1 MAHQEAPMR
10 ALGVFSLVAPVVV
23 LATSVP
29 AAAQGQSAADR
40 AAAQDAEHA
49 RLMSMERPIAAV
61 DSAWIHQLTFLEV
74 RDAQRAGKTT
84 IIVPTGGIEQNGP
97 YQVTGKHDHLNRV
110 HCEAIARKLGT
121 ALCAPIIHFVPQ
133 GDIDPP
139 SGMMRYPGS
148 IGVSEATYRALLADV
163 ANSFRVTGFEH
174 VVLIGD
180 SGGNQ
185 RGMKEVAAELA
196 PKWAGTKSRIHYI
209 PEYYDWREATDFA
222 TTTLGWKQGND
233 GYHDDAVTSAM
244 MMIDDPDSVR
254 IKQRMAK
261 GRATING
268 IPLTPIDK
276 VVAAAR
282 QIVNYRVEKT
292 AAAIRK
298 AVSAAAATP

>member
-1 MAHQEAPMR
+1 MLALR
-10 ALGVFSLVAPVVV
+10 AFTLVVPV
-23 LATSVP
+23 LAMAAAAP
-29 AAAQGQSAADR
+29 AAAQAPSAAER
-40 AAAQDAEHA
+40 AKAQQAEQA
-49 RLMSMERPIAAV
+49 RLMSMERPIDPV
-61 DSAWIHQLTFLEV
+61 DSVWIHELTFLEV

-84 IIVPTGGIEQNGP
+84 IIIPTGGIEQNGP

-110 HCEAIARKLGT
+110 HCDAIARKLGT

-139 SGMMRYPGS
+139 SGMMLYPGS
-148 IGVSEATYRALLADV
+148 IGVSEATYRALLTDV

-174 VVLIGD
+174 VVLLGD

-185 RGMKEVAAELA
+185 RGMKEVASELA

-209 PEYYDWREATDFA
+209 PEYYDWREATEFA
-222 TTTLGWKQGND
+222 TKTLGWKQGND
-233 GYHDDAVTSAM
+233 GFHDDAVTSAM
-244 MMIDDPDSVR
+244 MMIDDPNSVR
-254 IKQRMAK
+254 INQRVAK
-261 GRATING
+261 GKATING
-268 IPLTPIDK
+268 IALTPVDK

-298 AVSAAAATP
+298 AVSATATAP

>member
-1 MAHQEAPMR
+1 MFTVVMFMLVIASSDR
-10 ALGVFSLVAPVVV
+10 AVSREQ
-23 LATSVP
+23 T
-29 AAAQGQSAADR
+29 AAQR
-40 AAAQDAEHA
+40 AAAQEAEYS
-49 RLMSMERPIAAV
+49 RLMSMERPIDAA
-61 DSAWIHQLTFLEV
+61 DSVWIHQMTFLEV

-110 HCEAIARKLGT
+110 HCDAIARALGN

-139 SGMMRYPGS
+139 NGMMRYPGS
-148 IGVSEATYRALLADV
+148 IGVSETTYRALLTDV

-185 RGMKEVAAELA
+185 RGMKEVAAELS
-196 PKWAGTKSRIHYI
+196 PKWAAGKSRIHYI

-233 GYHDDAVTSAM
+233 GFHDDAVTSAM

-261 GRATING
+261 GKATVNG
-268 IPLTPIDK
+268 IALTPVDK

-282 QIVNYRVEKT
+282 QIVKYRVDKT

-298 AVSAAAATP
+298 AVSASTTGN

>member
-1 MAHQEAPMR
+1 MAALRVFTVMTFVLVMASSHR
-10 ALGVFSLVAPVVV
+10 AVS
-23 LATSVP
+23 
-29 AAAQGQSAADR
+29 QGQSAAER
-40 AAAQDAEHA
+40 AAAQEAEYT
-49 RLMSMERPIAAV
+49 RLMTMERPIDTA
-61 DSAWIHQLTFLEV
+61 DSIWIHEMTFLEV

-84 IIVPTGGIEQNGP
+84 VIVPTGGIEQNGP

-110 HCEAIARKLGT
+110 HCDAIARKLGN

-139 SGMMRYPGS
+139 TGMMRYPGS
-148 IGVSEATYRALLADV
+148 IGVSETTYRALLTDV

-174 VVLIGD
+174 VVFIGD

-185 RGMKEVAAELA
+185 RGMKEVASELS
-196 PKWAGTKSRIHYI
+196 PKWAGTKTRIHYV

-222 TTTLGWKQGND
+222 TKTLGWKQGND
-233 GYHDDAVTSAM
+233 GFHDDAVTSAM

-254 IKQRMAK
+254 IKQRTAK
-261 GRATING
+261 GKATING
-268 IPLTPIDK
+268 IALTPVDK

-298 AVSAAAATP
+298 AVGGSTSGQ

>member
-1 MAHQEAPMR
+1 MR
-10 ALGVFSLVAPVVV
+10 ARVVFSLVVPVLVV
-23 LATSVP
+23 AMAALAG
-29 AAAQGQSAADR
+29 AQAQTAADR
-40 AAAQDAEHA
+40 AAAQEAERA
-49 RLMSMERPIAAV
+49 RLMSMERPIDAADEV
-61 DSAWIHQLTFLEV
+61 WIHEMTFLEV

-97 YQVTGKHDHLNRV
+97 YQVTGKHEHLNRV

-139 SGMMRYPGS
+139 SGMMLYPGS
-148 IGVSEATYRALLADV
+148 IGVSEATYHALLVDV
-163 ANSFRVTGFEH
+163 ANSFRVTGFQH
-174 VVLIGD
+174 VVFIGD

-222 TTTLGWKQGND
+222 TNTLGWKQGND
-233 GYHDDAVTSAM
+233 GFHDDAVTTAM

-254 IKQRMAK
+254 IKQRIAK
-261 GRATING
+261 NRATING

-282 QIVNYRVEKT
+282 QIVNYRVDKT

-298 AVSAAAATP
+298 AVSASPAAR

>member
-1 MAHQEAPMR
+1 M
-10 ALGVFSLVAPVVV
+10 VVV
-23 LATSVP
+23 MLLASPDRTVS
-29 AAAQGQSAADR
+29 QGQSAAER
-40 AAAQDAEHA
+40 AAAQEAEYS
-49 RLMSMERPIAAV
+49 RLMSMERPIDAG
-61 DSAWIHQLTFLEV
+61 DSIWIQAMTFLEV

-97 YQVTGKHDHLNRV
+97 YQVTGKHEHLNRV
-110 HCEAIARKLGT
+110 HCEAIARELGN

-148 IGVSEATYRALLADV
+148 IGVSEATYRALLTDV

-174 VVLIGD
+174 IVFIGD

-185 RGMKEVAAELA
+185 RGMKEVAAELS

-222 TTTLGWKQGND
+222 TKTLGWKQGND
-233 GYHDDAVTSAM
+233 GFHDDAVTTAM
-244 MMIDDPDSVR
+244 MMIDDPNSVR
-254 IKQRMAK
+254 LKQRIAK
-261 GRATING
+261 GKASING
-268 IPLTPIDK
+268 IALTPVDK

-298 AVSAAAATP
+298 AVSATTGRN